1 MPLGDDAVTDIADD
15 LYDALR
21 SGEPV
26 APPTDDHDMDVADAY
41 AVQSAFV
48 DRRIEAGA
56 SVVGH
61 KIGLTSEGIRTQIGV
76 DEPDFGRLLDTMA
89 VEDGVVDADDL
100 VAPRVEPELGFL
112 LGADLEPPV
121 SEVDVLRATEAVVPV
136 VEVIDS
142 RVRDWNIEIEDTIA
156 DNASSALY
164 ATGESTYP
172 VEGRDLSLEAVKLY
186 RNGGVVD
193 SGAGA
198 AVLGHPARAV
208 AWLANT
214 LEDVRKTTQ
223 SSSAA
228 HQNASR
234 SEDVADRLTAG
245 EIVLSGSMTP
255 AVDVEA
261 GDVVTAEFGG
271 TGTVTLRVA

>member
-1 MPLGDDAVTDIADD
+1 MTLDSETVAEIADD

-21 SGEPV
+21 SGEPI
-26 APPTDDHDMDVADAY
+26 APPTDDHDMDIEDAY
-41 AVQSAFV
+41 DVQSAFV
-48 DRRIEAGA
+48 DRRLDDGA

-61 KIGLTSEGIRTQIGV
+61 KIGLTNDGIQSQLGV
-76 DEPDFGRLLDTMA
+76 DEPDFGRLLDTMV
-89 VEDGVVDADDL
+89 VEDGVVDSEAL
-100 VAPRVEPELGFL
+100 LAPRVEPELGFL
-112 LGADLEPPV
+112 LAADLAPPV
-121 SEVDVLRATEAVVPV
+121 TTLDVLRATEAVVPV

-142 RVRDWNIEIEDTIA
+142 RVRDWDIGIEDTVA
-156 DNASSALY
+156 DNASSALF
-164 ATGESTYP
+164 ATGESTHP

-186 RNGGVVD
+186 KNGEVVD

-214 LEDVRKTTQ
+214 LEGVD
-223 SSSAA
+223 
-228 HQNASR
+228 
-234 SEDVADRLTAG
+234 DRLTAG
-245 EIVLSGSMTP
+245 EVVLSGSITP

-261 GDVVTAEFGG
+261 GDVVTAEFGR

>member
-1 MPLGDDAVTDIADD
+1 MPLDEDAVTSIADD
-15 LYDALR
+15 LYEALR
-21 SGEPV
+21 SGEPI
-26 APPTDDHDMDVADAY
+26 APPTDDHEMDISDAY

-48 DRRIEAGA
+48 ERRLADGA

-61 KIGLTSEGIRTQIGV
+61 KIGLTSEGIQTQLGV
-76 DEPDFGRLLDTMA
+76 DEPDFGRLLDTM
-89 VEDGVVDADDL
+89 VVDDGVVDADDL
-100 VAPRVEPELGFL
+100 LAPRVEPELGFL

-121 SEVDVLRATEAVVPV
+121 SHVDVLAATDAVVPV

-142 RVRDWNIEIEDTIA
+142 RVRDWNIGIEDTIA

-164 ATGESTYP
+164 ATGESTHP
-172 VEGRDLSLEAVKLY
+172 VEGKDLSLEAVKLY
-186 RNGGVVD
+186 KNGEVVD

-214 LEDVRKTTQ
+214 LDGV
-223 SSSAA
+223 
-228 HQNASR
+228 
-234 SEDVADRLTAG
+234 DDRLTAG

-271 TGTVTLRVA
+271 TGSATLRIA